1 MSVLDLAAA
10 LKLKALKII
19 SDEQEALDKANIA
32 LENHVFLI
40 KKMRVEKVGKQ
51 KEADKKKELNKNM
64 PTGGL
69 MKRMAKMR
77 GKILAQA
84 DITEKSG
91 LALDDEEI
99 SKTTSRTNY
108 NPRSIREKGW
118 VYIKL
123 PMITIP
129 RLDNN
134 NNNNNSGTEEVTE
147 EDNFIT
153 IRAWKHNGQWTNRI
167 DFDYVRL
174 VECEGMLS

>member
-99 SKTTSRTNY
+99 SKTLENAEIEEEDEAEPEAEADNLDKTETVTNIEQYDNSQSFMNTSRTKTDKIDY
-108 NPRSIREKGW
+108 DLIQKMIDPDLE
-118 VYIKL
+118 IK
-123 PMITIP
+123 IT
-129 RLDNN
+129 
-134 NNNNNSGTEEVTE
+134 TEEQLE
-147 EDNFIT
+147 EFI
-153 IRAWKHNGQWTNRI
+153 
-167 DFDYVRL
+167 V
-174 VECEGMLS
+174 

>member
-19 SDEQEALDKANIA
+19 SDEQEALDKANIT

-77 GKILAQA
+77 GKILA
-84 DITEKSG
+84 
-91 LALDDEEI
+91 
-99 SKTTSRTNY
+99 
-108 NPRSIREKGW
+108 
-118 VYIKL
+118 
-123 PMITIP
+123 
-129 RLDNN
+129 
-134 NNNNNSGTEEVTE
+134 
-147 EDNFIT
+147 
-153 IRAWKHNGQWTNRI
+153 
-167 DFDYVRL
+167 
-174 VECEGMLS
+174 

>member
-99 SKTTSRTNY
+99 SKTLENAE
-108 NPRSIREKGW
+108 IE
-118 VYIKL
+118 
-123 PMITIP
+123 
-129 RLDNN
+129 
-134 NNNNNSGTEEVTE
+134 E
-147 EDNFIT
+147 EDEAEPEAEADNLDKT
-153 IRAWKHNGQWTNRI
+153 ETVTNI
-167 DFDYVRL
+167 
-174 VECEGMLS
+174 E